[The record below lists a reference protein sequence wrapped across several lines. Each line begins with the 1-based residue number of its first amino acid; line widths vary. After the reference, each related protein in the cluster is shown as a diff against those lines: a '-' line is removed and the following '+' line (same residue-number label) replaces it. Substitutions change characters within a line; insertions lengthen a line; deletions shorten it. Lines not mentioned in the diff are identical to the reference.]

1 MPGRVWTMPLAEVV
15 VGEITVFETHPLIQ
29 MDEYLDA
36 EKKRGACP
44 GCLAG
49 NRGNTRENI
58 LHAPTAEALAGSAGG
73 KERQDQQR
81 AETAE
86 DYQKATRQAGGK
98 RKERAWLMEQ

>member
-1 MPGRVWTMPLAEVV
+1 MTVKRTYRAGDAGTGVDNAAGRGCC
-15 VGEITVFETHPLIQ
+15 GEITVFETHPLIQ

-49 NRGNTRENI
+49 NRGKHPGKY

-73 KERQDQQR
+73 KERQH
-81 AETAE
+81 
-86 DYQKATRQAGGK
+86 
-98 RKERAWLMEQ
+98 